1 MDYFQQQNNLVLA
14 VYFNLQPY
22 LNHSHIYFTNSLNCK
37 NNVDFFFLKE
47 KIY

>member
-1 MDYFQQQNNLVLA
+1 MDYFQQQNNLILA

-22 LNHSHIYFTNSLNCK
+22 LSHSHIYFTSSLICK
-37 NNVDFFFLKE
+37 NNVDFILME